1 MKKILLFLLFLL
13 TAFSLWPDQIT
24 KVGII
29 DLSAI
34 ISNYFRES
42 QAWRELEEM
51 TRKFEEDKE
60 RIIKE
65 IEQLQQKKIEAE
77 NSGNDS
83 LALRIQD
90 EIFSKREYLKEFT
103 TIKSSQIRR
112 KKETLMESPTFLAE
126 VLAEIQY
133 IAESE
138 GFSVVF
144 RAKDPNLMWWSPE
157 ADITETVLERLRKK
171 AQTN

>member
-1 MKKILLFLLFLL
+1 MKRWFFLLILL
-13 TAFSLWPDQIT
+13 AISFSVGADQLT

-34 ISNYFRES
+34 ISSYFRES

-51 TRKFEEDKE
+51 TREYEEDRE

-65 IEQLQQKKIEAE
+65 IEQLQQRKIEAE
-77 NSGNDS
+77 NSGNDT
-83 LALRIQD
+83 LALRIED
-90 EIFSKREYLKEFT
+90 ELFSKREYLKEFSS
-103 TIKSSQIRR
+103 IKSNQIRR

-126 VLAEIQY
+126 VLSEIQY

-138 GFSVVF
+138 GYSVIF

-157 ADITETVLERLRKK
+157 ADITEMVLERLRSK